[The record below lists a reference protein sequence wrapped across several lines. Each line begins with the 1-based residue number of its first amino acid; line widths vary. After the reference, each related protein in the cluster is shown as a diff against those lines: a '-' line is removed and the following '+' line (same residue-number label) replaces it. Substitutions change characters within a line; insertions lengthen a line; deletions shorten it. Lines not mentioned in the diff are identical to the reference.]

1 MSSIRAARQRR
12 RKPTASDMHRS
23 WLELVAADGPFL
35 AVPALKKAWPNGM
48 PTMKASAQGRA
59 ALQAMRP
66 RKERFEAAWDKWRH
80 AADDNDG
87 TAPQDAL
94 AQFRGERDQWVRFVL
109 RDMLDWRDDY
119 RSLAPGMATAER
131 YRVSSPNG
139 AVGAVPSGILSING
153 KDAALVLVVDPVDGT
168 LADMPGDGWNASA
181 LDRMQRMLRTPGSD
195 MSVGVVTDGRWWAIV
210 SAPLGTPGAWGQF
223 DSQMWVDTPEV
234 RDAFA
239 TLLSVPALASDEEEK
254 RLPALFA
261 DSQMAAEEITE
272 ALGTQVRNA
281 VELLVASFSDQ
292 SAQARAAGLSDP
304 LPADG
309 EEIYEAAVSVMMRV
323 VFLLFAQERG
333 LLPQSALF
341 EDGYGLLGVLD
352 ELEARA
358 TDEGEEAMDGTSM
371 TWHRLLATSQ
381 AMYSGANFE
390 DMRLPAYGGSI
401 FDESRHPFL
410 VATDDN
416 GELRIN
422 VSDLVMLR
430 VLQAVQIAIVDNEAR
445 RISFR
450 DIDVEQIGYI
460 YEGLLGY
467 TCARADQV
475 VLGVAGR
482 AGQEPEIPLDV
493 LEDIARR
500 QDPDPKGTKRA
511 KAIIEWVRKSG
522 QDAVPPTAGKIA
534 GELAGDLP
542 DDAER
547 MLLAISD
554 DTDLRARILPWI
566 ALVRRDLRG
575 KPVVFQPGDLYVRE
589 TSSRASAGAHYTP
602 RSLAEDVVVHALEP
616 LVYQPGPYQ
625 SADRSRWKRL
635 SSDEILNLKVAD
647 IACGSGAFLV
657 AAARYLA
664 DELVQAWRDEGEGGR
679 ETAEQMRRRAI
690 RKVVASCL
698 YGVDINEMAVEMCK
712 LSLWLVS
719 LDPHQ
724 PFSFVDNKIL
734 HGNSLLG
741 VTNLEQVSNE
751 RIDGKPQHQQLLFE
765 DSEGDE
771 LIGQVDVGAVIRRIR
786 PLREQ
791 LAQDI
796 DDNDPQR
803 SGTAKRRQMRT
814 LHDAVA
820 QVRAIA
826 DGVIAAGLSVDGK
839 PGRQLDDA
847 YDKLAIAVA
856 RAFPAN
862 GHGDDTMLRTIT
874 RNGLT
879 PTVPTDYEQWRC
891 VHWPLDV
898 PEVMENGG
906 FDAIIGNPPFL
917 GGQKI
922 TGAMGTNMRE
932 WFINVL
938 AGGKKGSADLCAYF
952 FLHAFRLLRQGGTLG
967 LLATNT
973 IAQGDTRE
981 AGLDSMVA
989 NGFTI
994 MRSIQSRPWPVK
1006 SANLEYAA
1014 IWGTKSQ
1021 VPQQIARNCDGTAV
1035 RGISTLLEPQGRATG
1050 APSRLE
1056 ENRDIAFIGCYVLGE
1071 GFIISPEQAAQW
1083 IAADPRNSE
1092 VVFPY
1097 LNGKDMN
1104 SRPDC
1109 SPSRWVVDFNDR
1121 SEKEASEYYLP
1132 YQHILEH
1139 VKPYR
1144 QRKKADGSY
1153 VILETR
1159 AVRWWLYAAAA
1170 PSMRKAIAN
1179 LDEVLCIVR
1188 VSKTVMPVRV
1198 PTTSVFS
1205 DSLVVYATDS
1215 FIDQAVLSSAPHQLW
1230 AITRGSGMRGDPR
1243 YTPSDVFETFPRP
1256 EGNDALERIGRVLE
1270 EERREIMLRRGL
1282 GLTDLYNLVNNPDIA
1297 DGRDADVARMR
1308 AIHRELD
1315 ETVMAAYGWDDI
1327 ELGHGFH
1334 EYRKMTRWTVCPAAR
1349 VEILDRLLEENQRR
1363 AGVRQVQ
1370 DSDVKEQQG

>member
-475 VLGVAGR
+475 VLGLTGK
-482 AGQEPEIPLDV
+482 AGQEPEVPLAQ
-493 LEDIARR
+493 LERIADR
-500 QDPDPKGTKRA
+500 QDSDLNGTKRA
-511 KAIIEWVRKSG
+511 KAIVEWVKKSG
-522 QDAVPPTAGKIA
+522 QDAVPRTQGKIA
-534 GELAGDLP
+534 KELAGDLP

-554 DTDLRARILPWI
+554 DEQLRARIMPWI

-575 KPVVFQPGDLYVRE
+575 KPVVFQPGDLYVKE

-625 SADRSRWKRL
+625 TEDRSQWKRL

-679 ETAEQMRRRAI
+679 ETPEQMRRRAI

-741 VTNLEQVSNE
+741 VTNLEQVTNE

-771 LIGQVDVGAVIRRIR
+771 LIGSVNVGAVIRRIR

-803 SGTAKRRQMRT
+803 SGTAKRRQMRN
-814 LHDAVA
+814 LRDMVA
-820 QVRAIA
+820 QVRTIA

-839 PGRQLDDA
+839 PGKPLDDA
-847 YDKLAIAVA
+847 YDKLAVAVA

-862 GHGDDTMLRTIT
+862 EHGDDTMLRTII

-879 PTVPTDYEQWRC
+879 PTVPTDYEQWQC
-891 VHWPLDV
+891 IHWPLDV

-922 TGAMGTNMRE
+922 TGSMGTNMRE
-932 WFINVL
+932 WLINVL
-938 AGGKKGSADLCAYF
+938 ADGKKGSADLCAYF
-952 FLHAFRLLRQGGTLG
+952 FLLAFKLLRQGGTLG

-981 AGLDSMVA
+981 VGLDTMVSD
-989 NGFTI
+989 GFTI

-1014 IWGTKSQ
+1014 VWGTKNK
-1021 VPQQIARNCDGTAV
+1021 VPWQIGRNCDGMTV
-1035 RGISTLLEPQGRATG
+1035 GSISTLLEPQGRATG
-1050 APSRLE
+1050 KASQLE
-1056 ENRDIAFIGCYVLGE
+1056 ENKDIAFQGCIVLGD
-1071 GFIISPEQAAQW
+1071 GFVISPEQAAQW
-1083 IAADPRNSE
+1083 IAADSRNSE

-1121 SEKEASEYYLP
+1121 SEKSASEYALP
-1132 YQHILEH
+1132 YAHIREF
-1139 VKPYR
+1139 VKPER
-1144 QRKKADGSY
+1144 QRKKADGTY
-1153 VILETR
+1153 QLRKPLPE
-1159 AVRWWLYAAAA
+1159 RWWQYGEKR
-1170 PSMRKAIAN
+1170 PGMRKAIAK
-1179 LDEVLCIVR
+1179 LDEVLCIAL
-1188 VSKTVMPVRV
+1188 VSKVVMPMRV
-1198 PTTSVFS
+1198 DTGKVFS
-1205 DSLVVYATDS
+1205 HMLGVFATNSYA
-1215 FIDQAVLSSAPHQLW
+1215 DQAVLSSSMHQMW
-1230 AITRGSGMRGDPR
+1230 AISRGSTLDTRFR

-1256 EGNDALERIGRVLE
+1256 KENDDLDRIGRVLD

-1282 GLTDLYNLVNNPDIA
+1282 GLTDLYNLVNNPDIP
-1297 DGRDADVARMR
+1297 DASDPDVARMR
-1308 AIHRELD
+1308 AIHKELD

>member
-1 MSSIRAARQRR
+1 MSSTRTVRARR
-12 RKPTASDMHRS
+12 RKPTVADMHRA
-23 WLELVAADGPFL
+23 WLELVATEGPFL
-35 AVPALKKAWPNGM
+35 AVPALKKTWPNGM

-59 ALQAMRP
+59 ALQSMRP
-66 RKERFEAAWDKWRH
+66 RKERFEAAWDTWRQ
-80 AADDNDG
+80 AANDNNG
-87 TAPQDAL
+87 AAPEAAL
-94 AQFRGERDQWVRFVL
+94 TEFRKERDEWVRFVL
-109 RDMLDWRDDY
+109 RDMLDWGDDY
-119 RSLAPGMATAER
+119 RPVASGMPTAER
-131 YRVSSPNG
+131 YRAASPNG
-139 AVGAVPSGILSING
+139 AVSAIPSGLLSING
-153 KDAALVLVVDPVDGT
+153 KDVALVMVVDPVDGT
-168 LADMPGDGWNASA
+168 LGDMPGDGWNASA
-181 LDRMQRMLRTPGSD
+181 LDRMQRMLRLPGSD
-195 MSVGVVTDGRWWAIV
+195 TSIGVVTDGRWWAIV
-210 SAPLGTPGAWGQF
+210 SAPVGKPGAWGQF
-223 DSQMWVDTPEV
+223 DSQMWVDTPDT

-239 TLLSVPALASDEEEK
+239 ALLSVPALATDEEER
-254 RLPALFA
+254 RLPALFT
-261 DSQMAAEEITE
+261 DSEMAAEEVTE
-272 ALGTQVRNA
+272 ALGTQVRSA
-281 VELLVASFSDQ
+281 VELLIASFSDQ
-292 SAQARAAGLSDP
+292 SAQARAAGLPDP
-304 LPADG
+304 LPEDG

-358 TDEGEEAMDGTSM
+358 ADEGEEAMDGTSM
-371 TWHRLLATSQ
+371 AWHRLLATSQ

-475 VLGVAGR
+475 VLGLTGK
-482 AGQEPEIPLDV
+482 AGQEPEVPLAQ
-493 LEDIARR
+493 LERIADR
-500 QDPDPKGTKRA
+500 QGNDPKGTKRA
-511 KAIIEWVRKSG
+511 KAIIEWVKKSG
-522 QDAVPPTAGKIA
+522 QDAVPRTQGKIA
-534 GELAGDLP
+534 KELAGDLP

-554 DTDLRARILPWI
+554 DEQLRARIMPWI

-575 KPVVFQPGDLYVRE
+575 KPVVFQPGDLYVKE

-625 SADRSRWKRL
+625 TEDRSQWKRL

-679 ETAEQMRRRAI
+679 ETPEQMRRRAI

-741 VTNLEQVSNE
+741 VTNLEQVTNE

-765 DSEGDE
+765 DSQGDE
-771 LIGQVDVGAVIRRIR
+771 LIGSVDVGSVIRRIR

-803 SGTAKRRQMRT
+803 SGTAKRRQMRN
-814 LHDAVA
+814 LRDMVA

-839 PGRQLDDA
+839 PGKQLDDA
-847 YDKLAIAVA
+847 YDKLAVAVA
-856 RAFPAN
+856 RAFPAD
-862 GHGDDTMLRTIT
+862 GHGDDTVLRTII

-879 PTVPTDYEQWRC
+879 PRVSTDYERWQC
-891 VHWPLDV
+891 IHWPIDV

-922 TGAMGTNMRE
+922 TGSMGTNMRE

-938 AGGKKGSADLCAYF
+938 ADGKKGSADLCAYF
-952 FLHAFRLLRQGGTLG
+952 FLLAFRLLRQGGTLG

-981 AGLDSMVA
+981 VGLDTLVSK
-989 NGFTI
+989 GFTI
-994 MRSIQSRPWPVK
+994 MRSIQSRKWPGK
-1006 SANLEYAA
+1006 SAKLEYAA
-1014 IWGTKSQ
+1014 VWGTKNK
-1021 VPQQIARNCDGTAV
+1021 VPQQIGRNCDGLTV
-1035 RGISTLLEPQGRATG
+1035 RSISTLLEPQGRVTG
-1050 APSRLE
+1050 KARPLK
-1056 ENRDIAFIGCYVLGE
+1056 ENKDIAFQGCIINGK
-1071 GFIISPEQAAQW
+1071 GFVFGNKELLNDILKSEPI
-1083 IAADPRNSE
+1083 DSE
-1092 VVFPY
+1092 VIFPY
-1097 LNGKDMN
+1097 LIGDDIVK
-1104 SRPDC
+1104 RPDC
-1109 SPSRWVVDFNDR
+1109 SPSRWVIDFNDL
-1121 SEKEASEYYLP
+1121 SEDESKQYSLLYKHISET
-1132 YQHILEH
+1132 

-1144 QRKKADGSY
+1144 QMKKPDGSY
-1153 VILETR
+1153 VHNKNVAEKWWQYEGRRAGLRKAIHGLNEVLCLTRVSKMVMPMRIPTGVVFADTVVVFASDSYSEQAILSSSIHQIWAITLGSTLETR
-1159 AVRWWLYAAAA
+1159 FRYI
-1170 PSMRKAIAN
+1170 PSGA
-1179 LDEVLCIVR
+1179 
-1188 VSKTVMPVRV
+1188 
-1198 PTTSVFS
+1198 
-1205 DSLVVYATDS
+1205 
-1215 FIDQAVLSSAPHQLW
+1215 
-1230 AITRGSGMRGDPR
+1230 
-1243 YTPSDVFETFPRP
+1243 FETFPRP
-1256 EGNDALERIGRVLE
+1256 TGNDDLRRIGRVLDT
-1270 EERREIMLRRGL
+1270 ERREIMLRRGM
-1282 GLTDLYNLVNNPDIA
+1282 GLTDLYNLVNNPDIS
-1297 DGRDADVARMR
+1297 DDSDPDVARMR
-1308 AIHRELD
+1308 AIHKELD

-1327 ELGHGFH
+1327 DLGHGFH
-1334 EYRKMTRWTVCPAAR
+1334 EYRQMTRWTVCPAAR

-1363 AGVRQVQ
+1363 AG
-1370 DSDVKEQQG
+1370 KEQ